1 MKMKIEQNKMTNIQ
15 THTHTQ
21 IVMMAKCVKKE
32 RKSKHQVLRRN
43 YPSSCCDVTHVYPS
57 NEILHQPLISI

>member
-1 MKMKIEQNKMTNIQ
+1 MKIEQNKMTNIQ

-32 RKSKHQVLRRN
+32 RKSKHQ
-43 YPSSCCDVTHVYPS
+43 D
-57 NEILHQPLISI
+57 EIILHRVVM